1 MIRSEPDRR
10 FSGIGAHTI
19 FLAIC
24 LGCIAARPAVAYQTA
39 TFHFAPLG
47 SSFLAFLPPDS
58 PLVGHQI
65 ISARIFLDVQSDPGS
80 DAANF
85 FTDISFPIVPFPG
98 NENALALSGSD
109 LGWSGAGTFH
119 FFEETTRF
127 NGIFV
132 VARYGGETPGENF
145 EGTIL
150 EGSRV
155 EFDFAS
161 VPDNGGISTAA
172 CAGVALL
179 AFGFSV
185 RRGPGRTGVA
195 CAARKLGIL
204 PDSADGHLARHSRQ
218 AGSAVVR
225 VSLES

>member
-1 MIRSEPDRR
+1 MIRVSRKR
-10 FSGIGAHTI
+10 TYRI
-19 FLAIC
+19 FLATC
-24 LGCIAARPAVAYQTA
+24 LVCIAACPAVAYQTA
-39 TFHFAPLG
+39 TFHFAPVG

-85 FTDISFPIVPFPG
+85 FTDITFPIDPFPG

-132 VARYGGETPGENF
+132 VARDGGETPGENF
-145 EGTIL
+145 DGALLGTSRIEFNYVPELGGTIL
-150 EGSRV
+150 LFVIGTVPLIWTAQLTRSR
-155 EFDFAS
+155 
-161 VPDNGGISTAA
+161 
-172 CAGVALL
+172 
-179 AFGFSV
+179 
-185 RRGPGRTGVA
+185 
-195 CAARKLGIL
+195 ARDVC
-204 PDSADGHLARHSRQ
+204 PS
-218 AGSAVVR
+218 
-225 VSLES
+225 